1 MHCCL
6 YYRHSGISQELSKD
20 LSANS
25 VVVGRHSTTLEVAL
39 SFPPNLCL
47 QSFALSFIHR
57 LVGFSILTHLNC
69 SHFSFQICLVIIIGV
84 TNDGIKKLLE
94 VSDQ

>member
-39 SFPPNLCL
+39 SFPPKSSFTELC
-47 QSFALSFIHR
+47 ALIYS
-57 LVGFSILTHLNC
+57 
-69 SHFSFQICLVIIIGV
+69 
-84 TNDGIKKLLE
+84 
-94 VSDQ
+94 